1 MMDLF
6 MGETNTI
13 SVDLPYDAMIHEQ
26 RTPDT
31 LNGHHTGFYP
41 GGQYT
46 YMKNIFAPKEWSGKT
61 IQIEFE
67 GIAGLSRVYVNGDFA
82 GANYNS
88 YNSFYADI
96 SKYIN
101 INSTNEIRV
110 EVNCLEQASRWY
122 SGAGI
127 YRNVNLLIGNE
138 IHIPD
143 NGIRITTIEAADE
156 LATIMIEAELAN
168 TTHFARKIHLS
179 IDVVN
184 SDGISVTTC
193 LLPVTI
199 SANDKVKIHQRLS
212 VSCPLLW
219 DDESPSLY
227 SCNIKIVDGEAIL
240 DEEKISFGIREL
252 RLNSL
257 QGFCV
262 NGRSVK
268 LRGACIHHD
277 NGLIGAATYESA
289 ERRRCE
295 KLKEAGFNC
304 LRSSH
309 HPMSKTM
316 LKICDELGIYVID
329 ELTDMWTRTKNPN
342 DYANYFSQFWENDL
356 KSMIQKD
363 YNHPCVIMYSFGNE
377 IQEAGTAQGA
387 DLCRKMNAW
396 SKELDSTRYTVNGIN
411 GLIAGNSRMGEIM
424 QQITGMTMEQ
434 MASAQEQLSDDGN
447 DNSSGADQAN
457 GMMKMMV
464 GPIADGFATSSIL
477 YEMIDEYASSTDI
490 AGYNYL
496 TALHVEEKLRRPER
510 VVLGT
515 ETFPADI
522 ASLWQ
527 IVEENPHVIGDM
539 TWAGYDYIGE
549 AGCGI
554 FKYDGTQN
562 FSAHWPDRLAGIGD
576 IDILGNRKPIS
587 YFREIVFGL
596 RKAPYIAIMRMN
608 RNGQKSSQT
617 PWMWKDNIASWTWPG
632 YEGQMATV
640 DVYSN
645 SEEVEL
651 FIDGDSLGK
660 KTISKFMASFSVPYT
675 PGRITAVSY
684 SAGRETGRQTLKSAN
699 NTILLDVSADK
710 SELNAD
716 GMDLAFVTIRLV
728 DQNGNTN
735 MFAKKKISIS
745 IEGAANL
752 QGFGSANP
760 TCEGSYQDTQ
770 WETYDGKVMAVVRSA
785 TKSGEVL
792 LTFEAEGC
800 DKKTLLIVVG

>member
-1 MMDLF
+1 MVWQNY
-6 MGETNTI
+6 TNRI
-13 SVDLPYDAMIHEQ
+13 
-26 RTPDT
+26 
-31 LNGHHTGFYP
+31 
-41 GGQYT
+41 
-46 YMKNIFAPKEWSGKT
+46 
-61 IQIEFE
+61 E

-651 FIDGDSLGK
+651 FIDEVSVGK
-660 KTISKFMASFSVPYT
+660 QAVNGYIAEFCVSYR
-675 PGRITAVSY
+675 PGKLTAVSF
-684 SAGRETGRQTLKSAN
+684 SNGKETGRHTLNSSDKVAV
-699 NTILLDVSADK
+699 LDVSVDK
-710 SELNAD
+710 SYIKAD
-716 GMDLAFVTIRLV
+716 GMDLAFVTIQLA
-728 DQNGNTN
+728 DQNGNMN
-735 MFAKKKISIS
+735 LFEKKNVSIN
-745 IEGAANL
+745 IDGPAIL
-752 QGFGSANP
+752 QGFGSAAPSGEEN
-760 TCEGSYQDTQ
+760 YQAASCMTD
-770 WETYDGKVMAVVRSA
+770 DGKAMAVVRAGTEAGDVHITVQADDCDQKTVSI
-785 TKSGEVL
+785 GL
-792 LTFEAEGC
+792 LEQEYE
-800 DKKTLLIVVG
+800 